1 MHFFRDSG
9 VSSVLESLCMP
20 YTLRFSVRCF
30 LALTKKLLF
39 LEVPCR
45 GIGAGIGLSVG
56 ALLFYLLVHLAPRW
70 RQNSCLILLAL
81 LGANMLSQA
90 SRGLMQA
97 DWLPSGQHYGTVHS
111 CCLKGPLLAI
121 LPSGSNFEVE
131 AYEVEALWQLTEQG
145 EYWADWGVL
154 FELERE
160 RREDV
165 WGFGSGFLIEKE
177 FSDWSVTGNLLF
189 IYEWGDDIN
198 DELESSTAVQV
209 RYRYSRQ
216 FEPAIEVYFGGN
228 THALGPVM
236 LGQINLGIR
245 KTLNWETGVLFGL
258 DSSSPNRS
266 VRMLLEF

>member
-1 MHFFRDSG
+1 MQSILTTFFRL
-9 VSSVLESLCMP
+9 VQ
-20 YTLRFSVRCF
+20 
-30 LALTKKLLF
+30 
-39 LEVPCR
+39 
-45 GIGAGIGLSVG
+45 GLV
-56 ALLFYLLVHLAPRW
+56 LLVMSLIAVTAWADGLVVDKIYHPYVEPLAQELEWRSVIQDNQPGADDDKQIYRFAYGRAIGERW
-70 RQNSCLILLAL
+70 MGEVYLI
-81 LGANMLSQA
+81 GEKS
-90 SRGLMQA
+90 
-97 DWLPSGQHYGTVHS
+97 
-111 CCLKGPLLAI
+111 
-121 LPSGSNFEVE
+121 SGSNFEVE

-160 RREDV
+160 RGEDV
-165 WGFGSGFLIEKE
+165 WEFGSGVLIEKE

-216 FEPAIEVYFGGN
+216 FEPAIEVYFGEN

-266 VRMLLEF
+266 VRMLLEFEF